1 MLGSWITSTSL
12 CSPHSRNLAAGE
24 IDAWLL
30 QRVLAKHIEGTGLC
44 RKREQCGQRA
54 MVDLGKCKE
63 LSTPKHLPL
72 LAMRCGPG
80 EVTGAPVMLSPVCQA
95 KKSELHLEG
104 VGVWVCNLY
113 EF

>member
-1 MLGSWITSTSL
+1 MPGYCRGSWLSTL
-12 CSPHSRNLAAGE
+12 KEQGFAGRGNSV
-24 IDAWLL
+24 A
-30 QRVLAKHIEGTGLC
+30 
-44 RKREQCGQRA
+44 RA

-72 LAMRCGPG
+72 LAMGYGSG
-80 EVTGAPVMLSPVCQA
+80 EVTGAPVVMSLVCQA

-104 VGVWVCNLY
+104 VGVWVCNLN